1 MKMSTSTSVLA
12 SFATLKSLSDEKKYQ
27 NPYQILRE
35 FIQYIITADSLYSF
49 TAIEMKNSLSRHF
62 GFSIPE
68 AVIRTSLK
76 KMPGMSLDHGVYNVS
91 LNKSENNEVFEAK
104 KKEAE
109 DSESYIIQLLT
120 EYISSKNGEEI
131 VDKEV
136 LERDLILFLTE
147 DQLLYSNGYTELISE
162 FVLMNE
168 HDADIQRRLNA
179 IREGSVLY
187 IGLSH
192 NINEIGSIK
201 KQLTLYLG
209 TEILFSLIGYNGEIY
224 RQFTQDFFEQVRVAN
239 SGNTK
244 KILLRYFSE
253 PKKEIDEFFDIAY
266 DIVEG
271 KRQSLFD
278 KPAMQAIINGCN
290 TGADVDVQR
299 SDFYHKI
306 EFGFGVKVDTNENY
320 YDEEY
325 FSTNLESF
333 EYTDENEK
341 NRKKELALKFIS
353 HINKLRKGNRY
364 YNDIDSECIVVTNSK
379 TTLIISKE
387 QVDRI
392 KEEEQRENLCA
403 FAVSLDR
410 ITSLLWYKLGN
421 GFSQKVFPSSVSAV
435 LKARTVLSS
444 SIAKK
449 AEREFEKVRQ
459 QYKEGQLTEDQV
471 AARIITLRA
480 KPVLPENLEGEDIE
494 EIMDFSPEYLSRFEE
509 QVKENQNLLKEKE
522 EVIKS
527 IQADTEARI
536 LKKDEQIASQ
546 EEIIKDKSDENAQL
560 RRELEK
566 YQNKEAIA
574 NEKKQKRI
582 NILKFVGCIIWK
594 PIIIVFITAMVLFCQ
609 KKFKFSIP
617 PLLYAVVDIVALV
630 IFVCGDVRKAKG
642 KFFPKPSKNDTH

>member
-1 MKMSTSTSVLA
+1 MKM
-12 SFATLKSLSDEKKYQ
+12 
-27 NPYQILRE
+27 RR
-35 FIQYIITADSLYSF
+35 
-49 TAIEMKNSLSRHF
+49 IE
-62 GFSIPE
+62 
-68 AVIRTSLK
+68 
-76 KMPGMSLDHGVYNVS
+76 
-91 LNKSENNEVFEAK
+91 
-104 KKEAE
+104 
-109 DSESYIIQLLT
+109 
-120 EYISSKNGEEI
+120 
-131 VDKEV
+131 
-136 LERDLILFLTE
+136 
-147 DQLLYSNGYTELISE
+147 
-162 FVLMNE
+162 
-168 HDADIQRRLNA
+168 
-179 IREGSVLY
+179 
-187 IGLSH
+187 
-192 NINEIGSIK
+192 
-201 KQLTLYLG
+201 
-209 TEILFSLIGYNGEIY
+209 
-224 RQFTQDFFEQVRVAN
+224 
-239 SGNTK
+239 
-244 KILLRYFSE
+244 
-253 PKKEIDEFFDIAY
+253 
-266 DIVEG
+266 
-271 KRQSLFD
+271 
-278 KPAMQAIINGCN
+278 
-290 TGADVDVQR
+290 
-299 SDFYHKI
+299 
-306 EFGFGVKVDTNENY
+306 
-320 YDEEY
+320 
-325 FSTNLESF
+325 
-333 EYTDENEK
+333 
-341 NRKKELALKFIS
+341 KKELALKFIS

-379 TTLIISKE
+379 TTLFFSKE

-536 LKKDEQIASQ
+536 LKKDER
-546 EEIIKDKSDENAQL
+546 DENAQL
-560 RRELEK
+560 RRDIEK